1 MTNGITLRTAD
12 DDADL
17 DTIAAL
23 AHRIWHD
30 YYPGIITREQ
40 INYMLAHGYGRDRL
54 RADITAGVRYL
65 LAQTHPAGPAVAFA
79 AHGPDETDA
88 SRFWLHK
95 LYVDRAQ
102 RGRGLARQL
111 VNTALLDAQKR
122 DCEKLWLRVNRD
134 NHLAVASYRRLG
146 FVVEACHVQD
156 IGGGFVM
163 DDYLMA
169 QPVSAK
175 G

>member
-1 MTNGITLRTAD
+1 MTDAITLRTAET
-12 DDADL
+12 DADL
-17 DTIAAL
+17 DHITAL
-23 AHRIWHD
+23 AHRIWHEH
-30 YYPGIITREQ
+30 YPGIITREQ
-40 INYMLAHGYGRDRL
+40 IDYMLAHGYGRDRL
-54 RADITAGVRYL
+54 RADIAAGVRYVMVH
-65 LAQTHPAGPAVAFA
+65 TDPTEPAVAFA

-88 SRFWLHK
+88 RRFWLHK

-111 VNTALLDAQKR
+111 VNAALLDARQQ
-122 DCEKLWLRVNRD
+122 DCEQLWLRVNRD

-146 FVVEACHVQD
+146 FTVAAEHVQD

>member
-1 MTNGITLRTAD
+1 MADGITLRTAET
-12 DDADL
+12 DADL
-17 DTIAAL
+17 DHITAL
-23 AHRIWHD
+23 AHRIWHEH
-30 YYPGIITREQ
+30 YPGIITREQ
-40 INYMLAHGYGRDRL
+40 IDYMLAHGYSRDRL
-54 RADITAGVRYL
+54 RADTAAGVRYVM
-65 LAQTHPAGPAVAFA
+65 AHTDPTKPAVAFA

-95 LYVDRAQ
+95 LYVDRAE

-111 VNTALLDAQKR
+111 VNAALLDARQQ

-146 FVVEACHVQD
+146 FTVAAEHVQD

-169 QPVSAK
+169 QPVNAK

>member
-1 MTNGITLRTAD
+1 MTDGTTLRTAD
-12 DDADL
+12 GDADL

-30 YYPGIITREQ
+30 HYPGIITREQ
-40 INYMLAHGYGRDRL
+40 IDYMLAHGYGRDRL
-54 RADITAGVRYL
+54 RADIAAGVRYV
-65 LAQTHPAGPAVAFA
+65 LAQTGPAGPAVAFA

-111 VNTALLDAQKR
+111 VDMALLDARQQGR
-122 DCEKLWLRVNRD
+122 EKLWLRVNRD

-146 FVVEACHVQD
+146 FTVEASHVQD